1 MEKIY
6 TLSDIKKAIEMA
18 RTLTDGRNEFEVENI
33 LGSSDGTYGIKIK
46 YTLSEIIK
54 SLHP

>member
-18 RTLTDGRNEFEVENI
+18 RALTDGKNQFEIENI
-33 LGSSDGTYGIKIK
+33 LGSSDGTCGIEIK

-54 SLHP
+54 SLQP